1 MDYGFQGKVALVTGS
16 ASQVGMGNAIC
27 LTLAREGC
35 DIVSVDLDL
44 VGAQKTADAVKATG
58 RKAIALKMDVAKGAE
73 VDAALFT
80 VR

>member
-1 MDYGFQGKVALVTGS
+1 
-16 ASQVGMGNAIC
+16 MGNAIC

-58 RKAIALKMDVAKGAE
+58 RKAIALKMDVRQRRRSRRCIQSCG
-73 VDAALFT
+73 
-80 VR
+80 